1 MFHISILTNMSPSLM
16 LDCSGEGWRMLEIEV
31 RIIQVLH
38 YEVGILLD
46 TGNATHMRVMDLFC

>member
-1 MFHISILTNMSPSLM
+1 MSPSLM

-46 TGNATHMRVMDLFC
+46 IGNATHMRVIDLFC